1 MTEEAKK
8 TEGSG
13 FGEDSVFTDAAGAA
27 QAMRVLRTAR
37 DRILAELETL
47 TEGSEAWHGQVDWLV
62 AIEQVLAMRELGS
75 AVVLG
80 GGMGLVGG
88 LLGSSRP
95 RTFAERLADL
105 LSDVGPIAKAK
116 PE

>member
-1 MTEEAKK
+1 MTEKATKSDPPEAPYDP
-8 TEGSG
+8 
-13 FGEDSVFTDAAGAA
+13 FGA
-27 QAMRVLRTAR
+27 QAMRLLREER
-37 DRILAELETL
+37 DRIVTAL
-47 TEGSEAWHGQVDWLV
+47 TSEPAQGRDPVWREHMDRLI